1 MVDEASGALG
11 CSVAV
16 EPLAETV
23 AATALPPPS
32 RRAKLVPVTLATEM
46 GSLKVALTLVPRLT
60 FPPPLAG
67 VTAVTA
73 GGVVS
78 AGIVVNDHV
87 KSEASAFPA
96 VSLIPAEPP
105 TSVAVYVVPACRLAL
120 GCSVAVEPLADTEA
134 ATALPPPSRRT
145 KLVPVTLA
153 GEMGSL
159 KVALTPVPR
168 LTSVAPFAGLT
179 LDTVGGV
186 VSARLVTKTTS
197 TQ

>member
-67 VTAVTA
+67 VRV
-73 GGVVS
+73 
-78 AGIVVNDHV
+78 
-87 KSEASAFPA
+87 
-96 VSLIPAEPP
+96 L
-105 TSVAVYVVPACRLAL
+105 
-120 GCSVAVEPLADTEA
+120 AVEHIE
-134 ATALPPPSRRT
+134 
-145 KLVPVTLA
+145 
-153 GEMGSL
+153 
-159 KVALTPVPR
+159 
-168 LTSVAPFAGLT
+168 
-179 LDTVGGV
+179 
-186 VSARLVTKTTS
+186 SAVEG
-197 TQ
+197 